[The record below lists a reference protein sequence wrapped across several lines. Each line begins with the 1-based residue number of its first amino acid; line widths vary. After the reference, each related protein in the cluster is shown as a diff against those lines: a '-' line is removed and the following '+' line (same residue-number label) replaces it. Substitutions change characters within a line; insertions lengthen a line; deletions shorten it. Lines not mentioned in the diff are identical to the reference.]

1 MQLFGFFM
9 LVTGWIIVVA
19 AIALLHSGAL
29 AAFLLAGFA
38 VEAWGLVQVVRSH
51 LIPHEEKP

>member
-1 MQLFGFFM
+1 M

-38 VEAWGLVQVVRSH
+38 VEAWGLVQVVCSH